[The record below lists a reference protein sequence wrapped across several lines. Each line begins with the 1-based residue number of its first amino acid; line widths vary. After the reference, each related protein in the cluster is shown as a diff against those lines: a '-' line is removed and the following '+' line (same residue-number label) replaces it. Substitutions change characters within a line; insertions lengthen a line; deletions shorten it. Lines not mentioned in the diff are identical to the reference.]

1 MAQMI
6 GITGT
11 HSTGKST
18 FFEKVRKQAERR
30 GLRVERVG
38 DVATRCQAAGFPI
51 LRDHTFESTL
61 WIIASVISSELELAL
76 KCDLILVDRPVS
88 DAIGYLEAALA
99 STHRTITEAER
110 NYLYTLVGMHSSRYA
125 MLFKTELDKT
135 IPLGEG
141 RDLDQA
147 FRAAAEE
154 HITRSLKELHISTLN
169 PEVPES
175 LRLVED
181 FLDKISTSA
190 VESVDE

>member
-61 WIIASVISSELELAL
+61 WIIASVISSELEFAL

-99 STHRTITEAER
+99 STYRTITEAER
-110 NYLYTLVGMHSSRYA
+110 SGTIFTRSSECIHLATRCSSRQNSTKRSRWA
-125 MLFKTELDKT
+125 
-135 IPLGEG
+135 
-141 RDLDQA
+141 
-147 FRAAAEE
+147 RAV
-154 HITRSLKELHISTLN
+154 ISIKLSGQQPRSI
-169 PEVPES
+169 
-175 LRLVED
+175 
-181 FLDKISTSA
+181 
-190 VESVDE
+190 